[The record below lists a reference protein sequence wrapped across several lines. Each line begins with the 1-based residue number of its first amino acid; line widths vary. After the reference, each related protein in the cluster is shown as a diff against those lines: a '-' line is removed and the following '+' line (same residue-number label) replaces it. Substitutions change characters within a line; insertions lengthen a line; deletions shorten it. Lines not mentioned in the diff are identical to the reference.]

1 MTQCQTEARPFR
13 VVFLVG
19 KDDRPTRSSIE
30 AVCKL
35 PGVTPVAVLVDTG
48 RPSFRQR
55 FKNLR
60 KNIAREGWSYLPHR
74 LLAALRSTTD
84 ILVERAAG
92 VTRQECLQLLAR
104 AFPGERFSLDELGGQ
119 YGFQV
124 LRAGN
129 LNGAIAR
136 RALADCGAHL
146 GIVLGTRILKRS
158 TFAIPLKGC
167 INLHKGR
174 VPEYRGLPPGFWELY
189 DGASAAGIT
198 VHLVDATLDTGA
210 IVATSEVPILKWD
223 TPDTL
228 AQKLHA
234 EAPAVLA
241 AAVSSIQA
249 GLAEP
254 KPQPHTSR
262 SPRTRPTRKQI
273 GELRRRLPHWNRP
286 SDSRVVVKNLGA
298 LLTYC
303 LGVYSLVRTVRRC
316 RRKSRAAVLLYHR
329 VNDYSN
335 DALTAG
341 REVFAAHLLAIS
353 RRYAVVSTASLV
365 AALRQQAVLTPTTV
379 VLHFDDCYRDVYLHG
394 APLLRAVN
402 LSATAFVSS
411 GFVGTE
417 RAFQHD
423 REKYPFTYENLHRDD
438 LRSWTD
444 LGFEVGAHTVNHVD
458 LGRCDLEE
466 SRREIV
472 ESGRE
477 LEALIGRP
485 VVWFSFPFGRLGNIN
500 EEARRLIRD
509 SGYEALFSAHGGFVG
524 EGTSLYDIPRV
535 GVSGAHVP
543 LHLLLEIE
551 GLTARRVVEAARRI
565 LGVGR

>member
-1 MTQCQTEARPFR
+1 MTQRPTEVRPFR
-13 VVFLVG
+13 IAFLVG

-35 PGVTPVAVLVDTG
+35 TGVAPVAVLVDTG

-60 KNIAREGWSYLPHR
+60 RNIVREGWSYLPHR
-74 LLAALRSTTD
+74 LLAALRSATD
-84 ILVERAAG
+84 IAVERAAG
-92 VTRQECLQLLAR
+92 VTQQECLRLLAR
-104 AFPGERFSLDELGGQ
+104 AFPAERFSLDELGGK

-124 LRAGN
+124 LRVGN
-129 LNGAIAR
+129 LNGVIAR
-136 RALADCGAHL
+136 QALTDCGAHL
-146 GIVLGTRILKRS
+146 GIVLGTRILKQS
-158 TFAIPLKGC
+158 TFAIPLQGC

-189 DGASAAGIT
+189 DGASAAGVT
-198 VHLVDATLDTGA
+198 VHSVDATLDTGA

-223 TPDTL
+223 TPDT
-228 AQKLHA
+228 
-234 EAPAVLA
+234 
-241 AAVSSIQA
+241 
-249 GLAEP
+249 
-254 KPQPHTSR
+254 PQTSR

-273 GELRRRLPHWNRP
+273 GELRRRLPHWNRLG
-286 SDSRVVVKNLGA
+286 DSRVVVKNLGA

-303 LGVYSLVRTVRRC
+303 LGVYSLVRTVRRW
-316 RRKSRAAVLLYHR
+316 RGKSRAAVLLYHR

-335 DALTAG
+335 DVLTVG
-341 REVFAAHLLAIS
+341 RAAFAAQLLAVA
-353 RRYAVVSTASLV
+353 RRYAVVPTAALV
-365 AALRQQAVLTPTTV
+365 AALRQPAVLTPTTV

-394 APLLRAVN
+394 APLLKAVD

-411 GFVGTE
+411 GFVGTD

-423 REKYPFTYENLHRDD
+423 REKYPFTYGNLHRKD

-444 LGFEVGAHTVNHVD
+444 LGFDVGAHTVNHVD
-458 LGRCDLEE
+458 LGRCNLDQ

-477 LEALIGRP
+477 LEAMIGRP
-485 VVWFSFPFGRLGNIN
+485 VVWFSFPFGGLGNIN
-500 EEARRLIRD
+500 DEARRLIRD
-509 SGYEALFSAHGGFVG
+509 SGYQALFSAHGSFVG
-524 EGTSLYDIPRV
+524 QGTSLYDIPRI
-535 GVSGAHVP
+535 GVTGAHAP

-551 GLTARRVVEAARRI
+551 GLTARRLVEAARRI
-565 LGVGR
+565 LRVGR